1 MRRLGACCNC
11 TTPAQGDGF
20 CGCGTCRQ
28 AVSVTIGP
36 VLVPRQFKD
45 VNGDVQTTLVQ
56 VYDGGTI
63 PLNEDSIG
71 QSGVL
76 TCYYGEAFTEALDD
90 TALWGLAVGT
100 EPSFTCWGNS
110 PQYGTDANYYFGAN
124 IKVTHVYNSGLRSYL
139 SVTVTPRF
147 SAVIGPAPD
156 FIYSKGAAIDSS
168 TNNFNFSFLVE
179 QDFAYQG
186 PYMECEGPLYNTA
199 AETCHGA
206 LTASLNYT
214 DPLPSL
220 CDCWSNENGGG
231 CQFDSTSPFSNMV
244 LNLDGES
251 TKTQDAPSYWD
262 FGSDGPFIVVPF
274 DDGVDR
280 EFYPIPDIL
289 AGFNGIG
296 AGRYISLG
304 LDGAAGSIPFSLD
317 ACEGNI
323 QGNGVF
329 NSNHVFTADVTG
341 GSDCE

>member
-11 TTPAQGDGF
+11 TTPTQGDGF

-28 AVSVTIGP
+28 AASVTIGP
-36 VLVPRQFKD
+36 VIVPRQFKD

-63 PLNEDSIG
+63 PFNEDSIPEG
-71 QSGVL
+71 GGVS
-76 TCYYGEAFTEALDD
+76 TCHYGVAFTEALDD
-90 TALWGLAVGT
+90 TARWGLAVGT
-100 EPSFTCWGNS
+100 EPSFTCWSDLGQS
-110 PQYGTDANYYFGAN
+110 DANYYFGAN
-124 IKVTHVYNSGLRSYL
+124 VKVVHSYSDGQRSYL
-139 SVTVTPRF
+139 GITVTPRYH
-147 SAVIGPAPD
+147 VVLGPAPD
-156 FIYSKGAAIDSS
+156 FEYLQGAPVDDAN
-168 TNNFNFSFLVE
+168 NNFSYYFQVE

-186 PYMECEGPLYNTA
+186 PYVECEGPLYNTA

-244 LNLDGES
+244 LNLDGEP

-262 FGSDGPFIVVPF
+262 FDTSGPFIVVPF

-280 EFYPIPDIL
+280 EFHPITN
-289 AGFNGIG
+289 AATGT
-296 AGRYISLG
+296 GRLLSLQAEG
-304 LDGAAGSIPFSLD
+304 TAGSVTFSLD
-317 ACEGNI
+317 ACEGNV
-323 QGNGVF
+323 QGTGVA
-329 NSNHVFTADVTG
+329 NPNDTFTTDVTN

>member
-11 TTPAQGDGF
+11 TTPAQESGF

-28 AVSVTIGP
+28 AASVTIGP

-56 VYDGGTI
+56 VYNGGTI
-63 PLNEDSIG
+63 PFNEDSIG

-76 TCYYGEAFTEALDD
+76 SCYYGEAFTEALDD
-90 TALWGLAVGT
+90 TALWGLATGT
-100 EPSFTCWGNS
+100 TPSFTCWGGS
-110 PQYGTDANYYFGAN
+110 PNVGLDANYYFGAN
-124 IKVTHVYNSGLRSYL
+124 IKVTHTYNDGQRSYIGI
-139 SVTVTPRF
+139 TVTPRF
-147 SAVIGPAPD
+147 QAVLGPAPD
-156 FIYSKGAAIDSS
+156 FDYLKGVAVDDA
-168 TNNFNFSFLVE
+168 NNDFSYYFQVE

-186 PYMECEGPLYNTA
+186 PYRECEGPLYSTA

-206 LTASLNYT
+206 LTVSLNYT

-244 LNLDGES
+244 LDLDGEA

-262 FGSDGPFIVVPF
+262 FDGLGPFIVVPF

-280 EFYPIPDIL
+280 EFHPITN
-289 AGFNGIG
+289 AATGT
-296 AGRYISLG
+296 GRLISLQAEG
-304 LDGAAGSIPFSLD
+304 TAGSVTFSLD
-317 ACEGNI
+317 ACEGNV
-323 QGNGVF
+323 QGTGV
-329 NSNHVFTADVTG
+329 SNPNDTINVDITG
-341 GSDCE
+341 GSDCT